1 MSARKIFSALIL
13 VLYASCSFAEV
24 TPQQVLRDPRF
35 SPLVRVTKEKGA
47 ESLPGRYIC
56 AVEIPSRT
64 GSQKILAPTSSV
76 IEIGKFSAELNAYPF
91 HLDIHGEKQTDG
103 YMTLDTEKEAPLLL
117 SYIKNQ
123 NGQYELTGRSYA
135 VLSDGD
141 NSWLTGTVSD
151 GMLNMLIPIGRMYY
165 PEGWYLGAWKCED
178 GTQFTFDGGKMYSNG
193 HEIGTFTVEDNR
205 ITVTAPDGSKDTV
218 YAIWN
223 PFKQIL
229 VITFNSGPNGMGTN
243 AGVFEK
249 MKEAPKP
256 VTTPKPAP
264 APKTETPKTESKPA
278 PEMPTEFPPMPE
290 VNMPPQN
297 LNINGV
303 WGAYVDGKQFI
314 VQYQGNNYY
323 GWIDGQPSEMG
334 IITVK
339 GKTLTGKNNKG
350 VEFTAELELNDE
362 GTELVMTFGNGNTI
376 RYMKLK

>member
-1 MSARKIFSALIL
+1 MSTRKIFSALIL

-123 NGQYELTGRSYA
+123 SGQYELTGRSYA

-256 VTTPKPAP
+256 VTTPKP
-264 APKTETPKTESKPA
+264 ETPKTESKPA

-303 WGAYVDGKQFI
+303 WGAYVEDKQVI
-314 VQYQGNNYY
+314 LQCQGNNYY
-323 GWIDGQPSEMG
+323 SWINGTPWEMG
-334 IITVK
+334 TFTVK
-339 GKTLTGKNNKG
+339 GSTITGSSSNGEKFTNKIELDSSGEFLDMTYENGKT
-350 VEFTAELELNDE
+350 V
-362 GTELVMTFGNGNTI
+362 